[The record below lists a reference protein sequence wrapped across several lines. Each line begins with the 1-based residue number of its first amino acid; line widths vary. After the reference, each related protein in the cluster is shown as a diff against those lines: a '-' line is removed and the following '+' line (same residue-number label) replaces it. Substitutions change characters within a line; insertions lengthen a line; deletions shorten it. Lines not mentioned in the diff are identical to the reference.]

1 MKLRS
6 EKWIGRMIIGLFII
20 MVLALCIGATASARG
35 KALRE
40 ERQKAYLEKKAVV
53 VRTVREYLSE
63 RGYQNSGVTL
73 TRREYGENEE
83 EYQLTVH
90 HGRMERLSD
99 LERQELEDALAQ
111 FASGFGSD
119 AVMQVTLNKKE

>member
-119 AVMQVTLNKKE
+119 AVMQVTLN

>member
-20 MVLALCIGATASARG
+20 MVLALCIGVTASARG

-73 TRREYGENEE
+73 TRREYGEDEE
-83 EYQLTVH
+83 EYQLAIH
-90 HGRMERLSD
+90 HGRLEFLSD
-99 LERQELEDALAQ
+99 SEREELADALAQ

-119 AVMQVTLNKKE
+119 AVMLVTLN

>member
-119 AVMQVTLNKKE
+119 AVMQVNLN

>member
-1 MKLRS
+1 MKSKS

-20 MVLALCIGATASARG
+20 MALALCIGVTASARG

-73 TRREYGENEE
+73 TRREYGEDEE
-83 EYQLTVH
+83 EYQLMIH
-90 HGRMERLSD
+90 HSRLEHLSD
-99 LERQELEDALAQ
+99 SEREELEDALAQ

-119 AVMQVTLNKKE
+119 AVMLVTLN